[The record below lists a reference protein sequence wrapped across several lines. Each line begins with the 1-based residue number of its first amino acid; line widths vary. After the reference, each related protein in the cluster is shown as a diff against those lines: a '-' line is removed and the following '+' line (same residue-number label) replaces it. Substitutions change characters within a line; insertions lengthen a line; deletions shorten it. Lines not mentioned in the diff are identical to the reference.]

1 MTASTTPAREPVVEV
16 HPNHLRF
23 VGVRLSDAE
32 LIVLRNIAERM
43 KGMRLPFQDAIEQE
57 QIRQY
62 AERFLPV
69 QKRDTDPD
77 WIDEVPT
84 C

>member
-1 MTASTTPAREPVVEV
+1 MNASTTRLGAREPVVEV
-16 HPNHLRF
+16 HPNHLRV
-23 VGVRLSDAE
+23 VGVKLSDAE

-43 KGMRLPFQDAIEQE
+43 KGIRLPFEQAIEQE

-62 AERFLPV
+62 AERFLPP
-69 QKRDTDPD
+69 QKQEDA
-77 WIDEVPT
+77 